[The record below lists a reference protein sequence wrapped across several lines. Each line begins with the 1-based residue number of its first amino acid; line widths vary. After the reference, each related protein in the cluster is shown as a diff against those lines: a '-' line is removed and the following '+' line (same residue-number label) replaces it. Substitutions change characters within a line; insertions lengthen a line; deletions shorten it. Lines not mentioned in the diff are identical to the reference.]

1 LPKFLIA
8 LSFFA
13 APNYELE
20 FLPHSPAPRV
30 PQPHQSLRYPAR
42 RRFRIVQSPRRRIV
56 ALLGQNGA
64 GKSTLI
70 KILAGIYPATAGEIR
85 FNGESLPKDH
95 RALPV
100 AFIHQDLGLIE
111 WMTVAENLA
120 IGTAFSRRCGLI
132 DWKSVDRKAGEIL
145 QKVGGGIPPRA
156 RIFRLSRTERSLV
169 AIARALAQNAKVL
182 VLDEPTSSLTATDV
196 DRLFLVLNDL
206 RRSGVGMIYV
216 SHRLDEI
223 FRISDRVVI
232 MRDGQVVGAKRT
244 AETEP
249 EELVE
254 LIVGHRLSD
263 VYSRAKDL
271 VAEPNRLSVEDLRT
285 GHVSGVHFQVRRGEV
300 LGLTGLKGAGQR
312 ESRTCP
318 LRSRNLPSRSGEV
331 GWRTHQFDYATRS
344 NPEGYRFCLG

>member
-1 LPKFLIA
+1 
-8 LSFFA
+8 
-13 APNYELE
+13 
-20 FLPHSPAPRV
+20 
-30 PQPHQSLRYPAR
+30 
-42 RRFRIVQSPRRRIV
+42 
-56 ALLGQNGA
+56 
-64 GKSTLI
+64 
-70 KILAGIYPATAGEIR
+70 
-85 FNGESLPKDH
+85 
-95 RALPV
+95 
-100 AFIHQDLGLIE
+100 
-111 WMTVAENLA
+111 
-120 IGTAFSRRCGLI
+120 
-132 DWKSVDRKAGEIL
+132 
-145 QKVGGGIPPRA
+145 
-156 RIFRLSRTERSLV
+156 V

-312 ESRTCP
+312 EVGHALFGLETCLQGAVKLDGEPISLTTPQGAIRKGIGFVSANRHDDSLALP
-318 LRSRNLPSRSGEV
+318 LTVRENFFMNPAHRGFAPFTPIHPSRGSM
-331 GWRTHQFDYATRS
+331 R
-344 NPEGYRFCLG
+344 PEIG